1 MKPSLV
7 EYEKIF
13 KKKAAPIEVQI
24 NPKSIP
30 VQIDNYHFFFNV
42 FSIII
47 VNVKGIKKKTN
58 GFRHNGSF
66 SYIMIQI
73 KLNKFES
80 IFFYINHI

>member
-47 VNVKGIKKKTN
+47 VISGILLLYNRKRNKEKNKRLQTQ
-58 GFRHNGSF
+58 R
-66 SYIMIQI
+66 IIQ
-73 KLNKFES
+73 LYHDTNKFE
-80 IFFYINHI
+80 

>member
-47 VNVKGIKKKTN
+47 VISGILLLYNRKRNKEKNKRLQTQRIIQLYHDTN
-58 GFRHNGSF
+58 K
-66 SYIMIQI
+66 I
-73 KLNKFES
+73 E
-80 IFFYINHI
+80 

>member
-13 KKKAAPIEVQI
+13 KKKAAAIEVQI

-47 VNVKGIKKKTN
+47 VISGILLLYNRKRNKEKNKRLQTQ
-58 GFRHNGSF
+58 R
-66 SYIMIQI
+66 IIQ
-73 KLNKFES
+73 LYHDTNKFE
-80 IFFYINHI
+80 